1 MIEMAKKGLT
11 NEKIDA
17 IIAKVNKQMRENI
30 TESTRRYRSVT
41 CKCGHTW
48 AMDKPATLENKAKP
62 SRAIRIHRDE
72 VGEITWIETVRK
84 AGQCWCSRSLNHPKI
99 RFDCNGDDESSIPSS
114 MQSNERQL
122 NYVKVDMDGMAPIDN
137 MIETSEGVE

>member
-1 MIEMAKKGLT
+1 MIEMGKKRLT

-17 IIAKVNKQMRENI
+17 IIAKVNRGMRGNI
-30 TESTRRYRSVT
+30 TERARQYSSVT
-41 CKCGHTW
+41 CKCGHAW

-62 SRAIRIHRDE
+62 SRVIRIHRDE
-72 VGEITWIETVRK
+72 VGEITWLETVRK

-99 RFDCNGDDESSIPSS
+99 RFDCNDDDESSIPSS
-114 MQSNERQL
+114 MQSNESQL
-122 NYVKVDMDGMAPIDN
+122 NYVKVDMDGMASIDN